1 MNHYLTVLKK
11 YAVFSGRAT
20 RSEFWFFVLFN
31 IIISFVL
38 GFIDGMIGGAMG
50 KADTESIGIL
60 GSIYSLAV
68 LIPSLAVTVRRLHDT
83 NRSGWWIL
91 IGLIPLIG
99 AIVLIIFAA
108 MDSTADNKYGPN
120 PKGMRTATATAA
132 PAPAAAPTQNP
143 PSNPTM

>member
-31 IIISFVL
+31 LIASLILGVID
-38 GFIDGMIGGAMG
+38 GFIGKVGAENSVG
-50 KADTESIGIL
+50 VL

-68 LIPSLAVTVRRLHDT
+68 LIPSLAVTARRLHDT

-108 MDSTADNKYGPN
+108 MDSTTDNKYGPN
-120 PKGMRTATATAA
+120 PKGMQTAAATATPSAA
-132 PAPAAAPTQNP
+132 PQNP
-143 PSNPTM
+143 VPPSTPAM